1 MSAHIPA
8 KYTESAG
15 KNRNDGV
22 SELQSDRTSEHRRIQ
37 LTDIAANSKS
47 QAFVCNLGV
56 MNQEERARY
65 LALSRKLME
74 ASEERREL
82 DNGYAFRLLSQKIS
96 LLEIAEWVTLER
108 RCCPFF
114 NLQIEAEPN
123 DGPIW
128 LRMTGAAGAKEFIRS
143 EIGA

>member
-1 MSAHIPA
+1 LA
-8 KYTESAG
+8 
-15 KNRNDGV
+15 
-22 SELQSDRTSEHRRIQ
+22 
-37 LTDIAANSKS
+37 DIEANSKS
-47 QAFVCNLGV
+47 TAFVCNLGV

-65 LALSRKLME
+65 MALSCKLMG

-96 LLEIAEWVTLER
+96 LLEIVEWVTLER
-108 RCCPFF
+108 RCCPLF

>member
-1 MSAHIPA
+1 
-8 KYTESAG
+8 
-15 KNRNDGV
+15 V
-22 SELQSDRTSEHRRIQ
+22 V
-37 LTDIAANSKS
+37 DIEANSKS
-47 QAFVCNLGV
+47 TAFVCDLGV

-65 LALSRKLME
+65 VALSCKLMG

-114 NLQIEAEPN
+114 NLLPAQSNQLSQFSWATRVS
-123 DGPIW
+123 G
-128 LRMTGAAGAKEFIRS
+128 LGKTV
-143 EIGA
+143 